1 MSTFVL
7 FLILGLGS
15 GAVYAALG
23 LGLVVTYRSSGVVN
37 LATGAIA
44 LYVAYSYTLLR
55 QGKVL
60 DPIPGVDNTPSI
72 GTGPLGF
79 WPAFALSLVIAG
91 ALGALLYLL
100 IFRPLRAAPAAAK
113 AVASVGV
120 MVVLQAL
127 LATEVGSAA
136 VSVSPIFPF
145 HVYQILGSRVPGDR
159 LWFTAVIIL
168 IAIALTAWFQF
179 TRFGLATRAAAESE
193 KGAFVTGLSP
203 QRIALVNWALSTMIA
218 GIGGVFI
225 APIVP
230 LTPAAYSLFIVAALA
245 AALVGNFTKIGVT
258 VAAALVIG
266 MLQSEAT
273 YLQGKSWAPESGLTD
288 LVPLIVILLF
298 LVVRGQELPARGA
311 IIQQTLGRAPRPR
324 GYLVPGAVIAVAG
337 FVSLALTHNSMRGA
351 IITTLVM
358 AVIAL
363 SQVVVTGYSGQ
374 ISFAQLTIAGV
385 GAFSLTRI
393 QFQLH
398 VPFPIAPLLAAVF
411 AMIVG
416 VVVGLPALRIR
427 GLPVA
432 VVTLALA
439 AALQNLWFNN
449 PQWNGGLE
457 GAPINDP
464 TIFGVNLGVGSGH
477 SYPHLS
483 FGVLCLIVLL
493 LVAGGVAVLRR
504 SRLGAAMLA
513 VRANERAAAASGI
526 SVSRIKLAAFAIG
539 GFLAGLGGAM
549 LGYQQTTA
557 DVSSYTAMGGL
568 AFFTTAYLAGVTSVS
583 GGINAGIIAAGGVA
597 YTLVNNG
604 VPLWIYVLLVGL
616 LLVGVMELAW
626 PKFTRPAL
634 AVVALGAVLAAFL
647 HHGPIQLG
655 EYYAAISGILLILTV
670 ILNPEGIVGP
680 MHTQLAV
687 LREKLSARRARTR
700 AAAPAAVTA
709 DGIAD
714 GPAAADAAGASAPD
728 EPAGAGR
735 PAGGQPDRAAGP
747 LLTVSDVG
755 VRYGGVI
762 ANEDVSFEVFP
773 GEIVGLIGP
782 NGAGKTTLLDAITGY
797 ARATGSVKLGA
808 RSLDALKPYQR
819 SRSGLGRTFQGIEL
833 YDDLSARENVEVGT
847 MATRAQRADGAGHA
861 GASGPGA
868 SGPDGSS
875 PGAGSPD
882 EVRADRK
889 HPAVGIDAYFKLLGL
904 HTVAD
909 QPVRQLSVGQRQLV
923 SVARALA
930 GRPSIVL
937 LDEPAAGLDVSESR
951 WLGERLRAIR
961 DAGTTILMV
970 DHDMGLVL
978 DVCDRIVVL
987 NLGRVVAVGTPAEI
1001 ERNDDVKRAYLGTT
1015 HAGMESAT

>member
-15 GAVYAALG
+15 GAVYASLG
-23 LGLVVTYRSSGVVN
+23 IGLVVTYRSSGVVN

-44 LYVAYSYTLLR
+44 LYVAYNYAFLR
-55 QGKVL
+55 QGKIV
-60 DPIPGVDNTPSI
+60 DPIPGVNATPSI
-72 GTGPLGF
+72 GTGPLSF
-79 WPAFALSLVIAG
+79 WPAFLISIVIAG
-91 ALGALLYLL
+91 VLGALLYVL

-113 AVASVGV
+113 AVASVGI
-120 MVVLQAL
+120 MVIIQAL
-127 LATEVGSAA
+127 LATGIGSSA
-136 VSVSPIFPF
+136 VSVTSIFPY
-145 HVYQILGSRVPGDR
+145 HVYTILGSRVPGDR
-159 LWFTAVIIL
+159 LWFTAVIIV
-168 IAIALTAWFQF
+168 IAIALSLWFRY

-203 QRIALVNWALSTMIA
+203 QRIALVNWSLSTMIA
-218 GIGGVFI
+218 GIGGVLI

-230 LTPAAYSLFIVAALA
+230 LTPDSFDLFIVAALA

-258 VAAALVIG
+258 VAAGLVIG

-288 LVPLIVILLF
+288 LVPLIVILGF
-298 LVVRGQELPARGA
+298 LVVRGQELPSRGA
-311 IIQQTLGRAPRPR
+311 IIQQTLGQAPRPR
-324 GYLVPGAVIAVAG
+324 SYLLPGAVIAVAG
-337 FVSLALTHNSMRGA
+337 FVLLLITQHQWRGA
-351 IITTLVM
+351 LIVTFIM
-358 AVIAL
+358 AIIAL

-398 VPFPIAPLLAAVF
+398 VPFPFAPLLAAVF

-416 VVVGLPALRIR
+416 TVVGLPALRIR

-439 AALQNLWFNN
+439 AALQDLWFNN
-449 PQWNGGLE
+449 PQFNGGFG
-457 GAPINDP
+457 GAPIQDAK
-464 TIFGVNLGVGSGH
+464 IFGIDMGVGSGH

-493 LVAGGVAVLRR
+493 LAAGGVAWVRR

-526 SVSRIKLAAFAIG
+526 SVSMIKLAAFSIG

-549 LGYQQTTA
+549 LAYQQTTA

-568 AFFTTAYLAGVTSVS
+568 AFFTTAYLAGVTSIG
-583 GGINAGIIAAGGVA
+583 GGINAGVIAAGGIA

-604 VPLWIYVLLVGL
+604 VPLWIYVLLLGL
-616 LLVGVMELAW
+616 LLIGILQLAL
-626 PKFTRPAL
+626 PRVVRPAL
-634 AVVALGAVLAAFL
+634 VVVALATILAAIL
-647 HHGPIQLG
+647 HHGGIHVG
-655 EYYAAISGILLILTV
+655 EYYTAIGGVLLILTV

-680 MHTQLAV
+680 IQTQVAA
-687 LREKLSARRARTR
+687 LRLRLRARRS
-700 AAAPAAVTA
+700 P
-709 DGIAD
+709 
-714 GPAAADAAGASAPD
+714 AGA
-728 EPAGAGR
+728 PAGAGGLATTAAGTEDE
-735 PAGGQPDRAAGP
+735 PAVAVAAPPQRRVRRQPDGTDRP
-747 LLTVSDVG
+747 LLTVSGVG
-755 VRYGGVI
+755 VRYGGVV

-782 NGAGKTTLLDAITGY
+782 NGAGKTTLLDAVSGY
-797 ARATGSVKLGA
+797 ARSSGSVALGDRKLN
-808 RSLDALKPYQR
+808 SLKPFQR
-819 SRSGLGRTFQGIEL
+819 SRGGMGRTFQGIEL
-833 YDDLSARENVEVGT
+833 YDDLSVRENVEVGT
-847 MATRAQRADGAGHA
+847 MA
-861 GASGPGA
+861 ASGR
-868 SGPDGSS
+868 SGGDHPVTDIDG
-875 PGAGSPD
+875 
-882 EVRADRK
+882 
-889 HPAVGIDAYFKLLGL
+889 YFEILRLQA
-904 HTVAD
+904 VAD
-909 QPVRQLSVGQRQLV
+909 DPVKQLSVGQRQLV

-930 GRPSIVL
+930 GRPQIVL

-961 DAGTTILMV
+961 DAGTTIVMV

-987 NLGRVVAVGTPAEI
+987 NLGKVIAVGTPAEI
-1001 ERNDDVKRAYLGTT
+1001 ENNDQVKRAYLGTT
-1015 HAGMESAT
+1015 HAKAESATLPGGDSPSPQSANDAEVTR

>member
-44 LYVAYSYTLLR
+44 LYVAYTYAFLR
-55 QGKVL
+55 QGKLVN
-60 DPIPGVDNTPSI
+60 PIPGFNPTPSI

-91 ALGALLYLL
+91 VLGALLYVL

-120 MVVLQAL
+120 MVVIQAV
-127 LATEVGSAA
+127 LATRIGSAV
-136 VSVSPIFPF
+136 VSVTPIFPY
-145 HVYQILGSRVPGDR
+145 HVYEILGSRVPGDR
-159 LWFTAVIIL
+159 LWFTAVIIV
-168 IAIALTAWFQF
+168 IAIALSLWFRF

-203 QRIALVNWALSTMIA
+203 QRIALVNWTLSTMIA
-218 GIGGVFI
+218 GVGGVLI

-230 LTPAAYSLFIVAALA
+230 LIPDAYALFIVAALA

-258 VAAALVIG
+258 VGAALAIG

-273 YLQGKSWAPESGLTD
+273 YLQGKSWAPQSGLTD
-288 LVPLIVILLF
+288 LVPLIVILIF
-298 LVVRGQELPARGA
+298 LVLRGQELPSRGA
-311 IIQQTLGRAPRPR
+311 IIQQTLGLAPRPR
-324 GYLVPGAVIAVAG
+324 GYLVPAVVIAVVG
-337 FVSLALTHNSMRGA
+337 FVSLALTHNAMRGA

-398 VPFPIAPLLAAVF
+398 VPFPFAPLLAAVF

-449 PQWNGGLE
+449 PQLNGGLG
-457 GAPINDP
+457 GAPIQDP
-464 TIFGVNLGVGSGH
+464 SIFGFDLGVGSGH

-493 LVAGGVAVLRR
+493 LTAGGVAVLRR

-549 LGYQQTTA
+549 LAYQQTAA

-568 AFFTTAYLAGVTSVS
+568 AFFTTAYLAGVTSVA

-604 VPLWIYVLLVGL
+604 VPLWIYVVLIGLLLVGL
-616 LLVGVMELAW
+616 LQLAW
-626 PKFTRPAL
+626 PRLIRPAL
-634 AVVALGAVLAAFL
+634 VVVAVAAVLAAIL
-647 HHGPIQLG
+647 HHGGIQLG
-655 EYYAAISGILLILTV
+655 EYYDAISGVLLILTV

-680 MHTQLAV
+680 LQTQLAA
-687 LREKLSARRARTR
+687 LREKLRARRSPAPSGTPAASAQDDALAPAGEV
-700 AAAPAAVTA
+700 AAADGLAAAGAT
-709 DGIAD
+709 GS
-714 GPAAADAAGASAPD
+714 ADAAG
-728 EPAGAGR
+728 PAGALGPADGLATTGR
-735 PAGGQPDRAAGP
+735 PAAAGAAGAP
-747 LLTVSDVG
+747 LLTVSGVG

-782 NGAGKTTLLDAITGY
+782 NGAGKTTLLDAISGY
-797 ARATGSVKLGA
+797 ARCTGSVALGG
-808 RSLDALKPYQR
+808 RTLDGLKPYQR
-819 SRSGLGRTFQGIEL
+819 SRGGMGRTFQGIEL
-833 YDDLSARENVEVGT
+833 YDDLSVRENVEVGT
-847 MATRAQRADGAGHA
+847 MAARSGADGERPAAGI
-861 GASGPGA
+861 
-868 SGPDGSS
+868 
-875 PGAGSPD
+875 
-882 EVRADRK
+882 E
-889 HPAVGIDAYFKLLGL
+889 AYFKILDLQA
-904 HTVAD
+904 VAD

-937 LDEPAAGLDVSESR
+937 LDEPAAGLDVTESR
-951 WLGERLRAIR
+951 WLAGRLRAIR
-961 DAGTTILMV
+961 DAGTTIVMV

-987 NLGRVVAVGTPAEI
+987 NLGKVVAVGPPSEI
-1001 ERNDDVKRAYLGTT
+1001 EDNDEVKRAYLGTT
-1015 HAGMESAT
+1015 HAGVESAS

>member
-1 MSTFVL
+1 MGTFVL

-44 LYVAYSYTLLR
+44 LYVAYTYAFLR
-55 QGKVL
+55 QGKLL
-60 DPIPGVDNTPSI
+60 DPIPGLNPTPSI

-79 WPAFALSLVIAG
+79 WPAFALALVIAG
-91 ALGALLYLL
+91 VLGALLYVL

-120 MVVLQAL
+120 MVVIQAL
-127 LATEVGSAA
+127 LATGVGSAV
-136 VSVSPIFPF
+136 VSVTPIFPY
-145 HVYQILGSRVPGDR
+145 HVYEILGSRVPGDR
-159 LWFTAVIIL
+159 LWFTAVIIV
-168 IAIALTAWFQF
+168 IAVVLTLWFRF

-218 GIGGVFI
+218 GVGGVLI

-230 LTPAAYSLFIVAALA
+230 LIPDAYALFIVAALA

-273 YLQGKSWAPESGLTD
+273 YLQGKSWAPQSGLTD
-288 LVPLIVILLF
+288 LVPLIVILVF
-298 LVVRGQELPARGA
+298 LVLRGQELPARGA
-311 IIQQTLGRAPRPR
+311 IIQRTLGLAPRPR
-324 GYLVPGAVIAVAG
+324 GYLVPAVVIAVAG
-337 FVSLALTHNSMRGA
+337 FVSLAVTHNSMRGA

-398 VPFPIAPLLAAVF
+398 VPFPFAPLLAAVF

-439 AALQNLWFNN
+439 AVLQNLWFNN
-449 PQWNGGLE
+449 PQLNGGLG
-457 GAPINDP
+457 GAPVQDP
-464 TIFGVNLGVGSGH
+464 SIFGVDLGVGSGH
-477 SYPHLS
+477 GYPHLS

-493 LVAGGVAVLRR
+493 LTAGGVALLRR

-549 LGYQQTTA
+549 LAYQQTAA
-557 DVSSYTAMGGL
+557 DVSSYTAVGGL
-568 AFFTTAYLAGVTSVS
+568 AFFTTAYLAGVTSVG
-583 GGINAGIIAAGGVA
+583 GGINAGIIAAGGIV
-597 YTLVNNG
+597 YTLVNKG
-604 VPLWIYVLLVGL
+604 VPLWIYILLIGL
-616 LLVGVMELAW
+616 LLVGLVQLAW
-626 PKFTRPAL
+626 PRLVRPAL
-634 AVVALGAVLAAFL
+634 LAVALAAVAAAIF
-647 HHGPIQLG
+647 HHGGIQLG
-655 EYYAAISGILLILTV
+655 EYYDAISGVLLILTV

-680 MHTQLAV
+680 LQTQLAV
-687 LREKLSARRARTR
+687 LREKLSARRSP
-700 AAAPAAVTA
+700 APAVAPGETA
-709 DGIAD
+709 TAGES
-714 GPAAADAAGASAPD
+714 AAADGLGSADGLAA
-728 EPAGAGR
+728 AGR
-735 PAGGQPDRAAGP
+735 PARRGQLDGRP
-747 LLTVSDVG
+747 LLTVSGVG
-755 VRYGGVI
+755 VRYGGVV

-782 NGAGKTTLLDAITGY
+782 NGAGKTTLLDAISGY
-797 ARATGSVKLGA
+797 ARATGSVELDGRKLDG
-808 RSLDALKPYQR
+808 LKPYRR
-819 SRSGLGRTFQGIEL
+819 SRDGMGRTFQGIEL
-833 YDDLSARENVEVGT
+833 YDDLSVRENVEVGT
-847 MATRAQRADGAGHA
+847 MAARSAPAG
-861 GASGPGA
+861 GEP
-868 SGPDGSS
+868 
-875 PGAGSPD
+875 
-882 EVRADRK
+882 
-889 HPAVGIDAYFKLLGL
+889 PAAGIDAYFKILDLQA
-904 HTVAD
+904 VAD
-909 QPVRQLSVGQRQLV
+909 EPVRQLSVGQRQLV

-930 GRPSIVL
+930 GRPAIVL
-937 LDEPAAGLDVSESR
+937 LDEPAAGLDVTESR
-951 WLGERLRAIR
+951 WLAGRLRAIR
-961 DAGTTILMV
+961 DAGTTIVMV

-987 NLGRVVAVGTPAEI
+987 NLGKVVAVGPPAEI
-1001 ERNDDVKRAYLGTT
+1001 ERNDEVKRAYLGTT
-1015 HAGMESAT
+1015 HADVEATS

>member
-23 LGLVVTYRSSGVVN
+23 IGLVVTYRSSGVVN
-37 LATGAIA
+37 LATAAIA
-44 LYVAYSYTLLR
+44 LYVAYTYAFLR
-55 QGKVL
+55 QGQLV
-60 DPIPGVDNTPSI
+60 DPIPGLDPTPSI

-79 WPAFALSLVIAG
+79 WPALAISLVIAG
-91 ALGALLYLL
+91 VLGALLYVL

-120 MVVLQAL
+120 MVVIQAL
-127 LATEVGSAA
+127 LATGIGSSV
-136 VSVSPIFPF
+136 VSVTPIFPY
-145 HVYQILGSRVPGDR
+145 HVYEILGSRVPGDR
-159 LWFTAVIIL
+159 LWFTAVVIL
-168 IAIALTAWFQF
+168 IAVALTLWFRF

-203 QRIALVNWALSTMIA
+203 QRIALVNWALSTVIA
-218 GIGGVFI
+218 GVGGVLI

-230 LTPAAYSLFIVAALA
+230 LIPDAYALFIVAALA

-273 YLQGKSWAPESGLTD
+273 YLQGKSWAPQSGLTD
-288 LVPLIVILLF
+288 LVPLIVILVF
-298 LVVRGQELPARGA
+298 LVLRGQELPARGA

-324 GYLVPGAVIAVAG
+324 GYVVPAVVIAVAG
-337 FVSLALTHNSMRGA
+337 FVSLAVTHNSMRGA
-351 IITTLVM
+351 IITTMVM

-393 QFQLH
+393 QLQLH
-398 VPFPIAPLLAAVF
+398 VPFPFAPLLAAVF

-439 AALQNLWFNN
+439 AVLQNLWFNN
-449 PQWNGGLE
+449 PQFNGGLG
-457 GAPINDP
+457 GAPIRDP
-464 TIFGVNLGVGSGH
+464 SIFGIDLGVGSGH
-477 SYPHLS
+477 GYPHLS

-493 LVAGGVAVLRR
+493 LAAGAVAVVRR

-549 LGYQQTTA
+549 LAYQQTTA

-583 GGINAGIIAAGGVA
+583 GGLNAGVIAAGGII
-597 YTLVNNG
+597 YTLVNRG
-604 VPLWIYVLLVGL
+604 VPLWIYVLLIGLLVVGL
-616 LLVGVMELAW
+616 VQLAW
-626 PKFTRPAL
+626 PRLTRAAL
-634 AVVALGAVLAAFL
+634 AAVTLAAVAAAVF
-647 HHGPIQLG
+647 HHGGIQLG
-655 EYYAAISGILLILTV
+655 EYYAAISGVLLIFTV

-680 MHTQLAV
+680 LQAQLAA
-687 LREKLSARRARTR
+687 LREKLSARRLP
-700 AAAPAAVTA
+700 AAPP
-709 DGIAD
+709 
-714 GPAAADAAGASAPD
+714 PAAPPPAGPPLAGGTVPAGDAAPEA
-728 EPAGAGR
+728 AGLLTAER
-735 PAGGQPDRAAGP
+735 PAGRRQPDGDARP
-747 LLTVSDVG
+747 LLTVSGIG
-755 VRYGGVI
+755 VRYGGVV

-782 NGAGKTTLLDAITGY
+782 NGAGKTTLLDAISGY
-797 ARATGSVKLGA
+797 ARATGTVALAGRK
-808 RSLDALKPYQR
+808 LDALKPYQR
-819 SRSGLGRTFQGIEL
+819 SRSGMGRTFQGIEL
-833 YDDLSARENVEVGT
+833 YDDLSVRENVEVGT
-847 MATRAQRADGAGHA
+847 TAARAARPAGDRPA
-861 GASGPGA
+861 G
-868 SGPDGSS
+868 D
-875 PGAGSPD
+875 
-882 EVRADRK
+882 
-889 HPAVGIDAYFKLLGL
+889 IDACFKIL
-904 HTVAD
+904 HLESVAD

-930 GRPSIVL
+930 GRPAIVL
-937 LDEPAAGLDVSESR
+937 LDEPAAGLDVTESR
-951 WLGERLRAIR
+951 WLAGRLRAIR
-961 DAGTTILMV
+961 DAGTTIVMV

-987 NLGRVVAVGTPAEI
+987 NLGKVVAVGPPAEI
-1001 ERNDDVKRAYLGTT
+1001 ERNDEVKRAYLGTT
-1015 HAGMESAT
+1015 HADVEPAS

>member
-1 MSTFVL
+1 MGTFVL

-44 LYVAYSYTLLR
+44 LYVAYTYAFLR
-55 QGKVL
+55 QGKLV
-60 DPIPGVDNTPSI
+60 DPIPGLNPTPSI

-91 ALGALLYLL
+91 VLGALLYVL

-120 MVVLQAL
+120 MVVIQAL
-127 LATEVGSAA
+127 LATGVGSAV
-136 VSVSPIFPF
+136 VSVTPIFPY
-145 HVYQILGSRVPGDR
+145 HVYEILGSRVPGDR
-159 LWFTAVIIL
+159 LWFTAVIIV
-168 IAIALTAWFQF
+168 IAVALTLWFRF

-218 GIGGVFI
+218 GVGGVLI

-230 LTPAAYSLFIVAALA
+230 LIPDAYALFIVAALA

-258 VAAALVIG
+258 VGAALVIG

-273 YLQGKSWAPESGLTD
+273 YLQGKSWAPQSGLTD
-288 LVPLIVILLF
+288 LVPLIVILVF
-298 LVVRGQELPARGA
+298 LVLRGQELPARGA
-311 IIQQTLGRAPRPR
+311 IIQRTLGLAPRPR
-324 GYLVPGAVIAVAG
+324 GYLVPAVVIAVAG
-337 FVSLALTHNSMRGA
+337 FVSLAVTHNSMRGA
-351 IITTLVM
+351 VITTLVM

-398 VPFPIAPLLAAVF
+398 VPFPFAPLLAAVF

-439 AALQNLWFNN
+439 AVLQNLWFNN
-449 PQWNGGLE
+449 PQLNGGLG
-457 GAPINDP
+457 GAPVQDP
-464 TIFGVNLGVGSGH
+464 SIFGVDLGVGSGH
-477 SYPHLS
+477 GYPHLP

-493 LVAGGVAVLRR
+493 LTAGGVALLRR

-549 LGYQQTTA
+549 LAYQQTAA
-557 DVSSYTAMGGL
+557 DVSSYTAVGGL
-568 AFFTTAYLAGVTSVS
+568 AFFTTAYLAGVTSVG
-583 GGINAGIIAAGGVA
+583 GGINAGIIAAGGIV
-597 YTLVNNG
+597 YTLVNKG
-604 VPLWIYVLLVGL
+604 VPLWIYILLIGL
-616 LLVGVMELAW
+616 LLVGLVQLAW
-626 PKFTRPAL
+626 PKLVRPAL
-634 AVVALGAVLAAFL
+634 AVVALAAVAAAIF
-647 HHGPIQLG
+647 HHGGIQLG
-655 EYYAAISGILLILTV
+655 EYYDAISGVLLILTV

-680 MHTQLAV
+680 LQTQLAV
-687 LREKLSARRARTR
+687 LREKLSARRSPV
-700 AAAPAAVTA
+700 PAAVPA
-709 DGIAD
+709 ESAAAGES
-714 GPAAADAAGASAPD
+714 AAADGLGSAGGLAA
-728 EPAGAGR
+728 AGR
-735 PAGGQPDRAAGP
+735 PGRRSQPDGRP
-747 LLTVSDVG
+747 LLTVSGVG
-755 VRYGGVI
+755 VRYGGVV

-782 NGAGKTTLLDAITGY
+782 NGAGKTTLLDAISGY
-797 ARATGSVKLGA
+797 ARATGSVELDGRKLDG
-808 RSLDALKPYQR
+808 RKPYRR
-819 SRSGLGRTFQGIEL
+819 SRDGMGRTFQGIEL
-833 YDDLSARENVEVGT
+833 YDDLSVRENVEVGT
-847 MATRAQRADGAGHA
+847 MAARSARADGE
-861 GASGPGA
+861 P
-868 SGPDGSS
+868 
-875 PGAGSPD
+875 
-882 EVRADRK
+882 
-889 HPAVGIDAYFKLLGL
+889 PAAGIDAYFKILDLQA
-904 HTVAD
+904 VAD
-909 QPVRQLSVGQRQLV
+909 EPVRRLSVGQRQLV

-930 GRPSIVL
+930 GRPAIVL
-937 LDEPAAGLDVSESR
+937 LDEPAAGLDVTESR
-951 WLGERLRAIR
+951 WLAGRLRAIR
-961 DAGTTILMV
+961 DAGTTIVMV

-987 NLGRVVAVGTPAEI
+987 NLGKVVAVGPPAEI
-1001 ERNDDVKRAYLGTT
+1001 ERNDEVKRAYLGTT
-1015 HAGMESAT
+1015 HADVEAAS

>member
-1 MSTFVL
+1 MGTFIL

-15 GAVYAALG
+15 GAVFAALG

-44 LYVAYSYTLLR
+44 LYVAYTYAFLR
-55 QGKVL
+55 QGKLV
-60 DPIPGVDNTPSI
+60 DPIPGLDPTPSI
-72 GTGPLGF
+72 GTGPLSF
-79 WPAFALSLVIAG
+79 WPSFAISLAIAG
-91 ALGALLYLL
+91 VLGALLYVL

-120 MVVLQAL
+120 MVVVQAL
-127 LATEVGSAA
+127 LATGIGSSV
-136 VSVSPIFPF
+136 VSVSPIFPY
-145 HVYQILGSRVPGDR
+145 HVYEILGSRVPGDR
-159 LWFTAVIIL
+159 LWFTAVIIV
-168 IAIALTAWFQF
+168 IAVALTLWFRF

-203 QRIALVNWALSTMIA
+203 QRIALVNWALSTVIA
-218 GIGGVFI
+218 GVGGVLI

-230 LTPAAYSLFIVAALA
+230 LIPNAYALFIVAALA

-273 YLQGKSWAPESGLTD
+273 YLQGKSWAPQSGLTD
-288 LVPLIVILLF
+288 LVPLIVILIF
-298 LVVRGQELPARGA
+298 LVLRGQELPARGA
-311 IIQQTLGRAPRPR
+311 IIQRTLGLAPRPR
-324 GYLVPGAVIAVAG
+324 GYIVPAMVIAVAG
-337 FVSLALTHNSMRGA
+337 FVSLAVTRNSMRGA
-351 IITTLVM
+351 IITTLVL
-358 AVIAL
+358 AIIAL

-398 VPFPIAPLLAAVF
+398 VPFPFAPLLAAVF

-439 AALQNLWFNN
+439 AVLQNLWFNN
-449 PQWNGGLE
+449 PQLNGGLG
-457 GAPINDP
+457 GAPIKDP
-464 TIFGVNLGVGSGH
+464 SIFGVDLGVGSGH

-493 LVAGGVAVLRR
+493 LTAGGVAMLRR

-526 SVSRIKLAAFAIG
+526 SVSGIKLAAFAIG
-539 GFLAGLGGAM
+539 GFVAGLGGAM
-549 LGYQQTTA
+549 LAYQQTAA

-583 GGINAGIIAAGGVA
+583 GGINAGIIASGGIV
-597 YTLVNNG
+597 YTLVNHG
-604 VPLWIYVLLVGL
+604 VPLWIYVLLIGL
-616 LLVGVMELAW
+616 LLVGLVQLAW

-634 AVVALGAVLAAFL
+634 VVVALAAVAAAIF
-647 HHGPIQLG
+647 HHGGIQLG
-655 EYYAAISGILLILTV
+655 EYYAAISGVLLILTV

-680 MHTQLAV
+680 LQTQLAV
-687 LREKLSARRARTR
+687 LREKLRARHTGAR
-700 AAAPAAVTA
+700 TAAPAEDRLAVA
-709 DGIAD
+709 DGRGPAD
-714 GPAAADAAGASAPD
+714 GLATA
-728 EPAGAGR
+728 ER
-735 PAGGQPDRAAGP
+735 PARGGQPDGPAGP
-747 LLTVSDVG
+747 LLTVSGVG
-755 VRYGGVI
+755 VRYGGVV

-782 NGAGKTTLLDAITGY
+782 NGAGKTTLLDAISGY
-797 ARATGSVKLGA
+797 ARATGSVRLGG
-808 RSLDALKPYQR
+808 RKLDALRPHQR
-819 SRSGLGRTFQGIEL
+819 SRGGLGRTFQGIEL
-833 YDDLSARENVEVGT
+833 YDDLSVRENVEVGT
-847 MATRAQRADGAGHA
+847 MAARRARTDKARAGKARAGKARAGKARAGKARAGKARAGRTRADGNQPA
-861 GASGPGA
+861 PGL
-868 SGPDGSS
+868 
-875 PGAGSPD
+875 
-882 EVRADRK
+882 
-889 HPAVGIDAYFKLLGL
+889 DAYFQILGL
-904 HTVAD
+904 QAVAD
-909 QPVRQLSVGQRQLV
+909 HPVRQLSVGQRQLV

-930 GRPSIVL
+930 GRPAIVL
-937 LDEPAAGLDVSESR
+937 LDEPAAGLDATESR

-961 DAGTTILMV
+961 DAGTTIVMV

-987 NLGRVVAVGTPAEI
+987 DLGKVVAIGAPAEI
-1001 ERNDDVKRAYLGTT
+1001 ERNDEVKRAYLGTT
-1015 HAGMESAT
+1015 HAGVESPS

>member
-1 MSTFVL
+1 MGTFVL

-44 LYVAYSYTLLR
+44 LYVAYTYAFLR
-55 QGKVL
+55 QGKLV
-60 DPIPGVDNTPSI
+60 DPIPGVNPTPSI

-91 ALGALLYLL
+91 VLGALLYVL

-120 MVVLQAL
+120 MVVIQAL
-127 LATEVGSAA
+127 LSTGIGSAV
-136 VSVSPIFPF
+136 VSVTPIFPY
-145 HVYQILGSRVPGDR
+145 HVYEILGSRVPGDR

-168 IAIALTAWFQF
+168 IAIALMLWFRF

-218 GIGGVFI
+218 GVGGVLI
-225 APIVP
+225 APVVP
-230 LTPAAYSLFIVAALA
+230 LIPNAYALFIVAALA

-258 VAAALVIG
+258 VGAALVIG

-273 YLQGKSWAPESGLTD
+273 YLQGKSWAPQSGLTD
-288 LVPLIVILLF
+288 LVPLLVILIF
-298 LVVRGQELPARGA
+298 LVLRGQELPARGA
-311 IIQQTLGRAPRPR
+311 IIQQTLGLAPRPR
-324 GYLVPGAVIAVAG
+324 GYVVPAVVIAVAG
-337 FVSLALTHNSMRGA
+337 FVSLAVTHNSMRGA

-398 VPFPIAPLLAAVF
+398 VPFPFAPLLAAVF
-411 AMIVG
+411 AMIIG

-449 PQWNGGLE
+449 PQLNGGLG
-457 GAPINDP
+457 GAPVQDP
-464 TIFGVNLGVGSGH
+464 SIFGIDLGVGSGH

-493 LVAGGVAVLRR
+493 LTAGGVALLRR

-549 LGYQQTTA
+549 LAYQQTAA

-568 AFFTTAYLAGVTSVS
+568 AFFTTAYLAGVTSVG
-583 GGINAGIIAAGGVA
+583 GGINAGIIAAGGIV

-604 VPLWIYVLLVGL
+604 VPLWIYILLIGL
-616 LLVGVMELAW
+616 LLVGLMQLAW
-626 PKFTRPAL
+626 PRLIRPAL
-634 AVVALGAVLAAFL
+634 AVVALAAVLAAVF
-647 HHGPIQLG
+647 HHGGVQLG
-655 EYYAAISGILLILTV
+655 EYYDAISGVLLILTV

-680 MHTQLAV
+680 LQTQLAV
-687 LREKLSARRARTR
+687 LREKLRAGRAPAP
-700 AAAPAAVTA
+700 AAAPAESARVEA
-709 DGIAD
+709 LAGIDGDVAAD
-714 GPAAADAAGASAPD
+714 GPASG
-728 EPAGAGR
+728 
-735 PAGGQPDRAAGP
+735 DRVSDRSGGP
-747 LLTVSDVG
+747 LLTVSGVG
-755 VRYGGVI
+755 VRYGGVV

-782 NGAGKTTLLDAITGY
+782 NGAGKTTLLDAISGY
-797 ARATGSVKLGA
+797 ARAAGSVELGGRKLDG
-808 RSLDALKPYQR
+808 LKPHQR
-819 SRSGLGRTFQGIEL
+819 SRGGMGRTFQGIEL
-833 YDDLSARENVEVGT
+833 YDDLSVRENVEVGT
-847 MATRAQRADGAGHA
+847 MAARSGANGERAAD
-861 GASGPGA
+861 
-868 SGPDGSS
+868 
-875 PGAGSPD
+875 
-882 EVRADRK
+882 
-889 HPAVGIDAYFKLLGL
+889 GIDAYFKILDLQA
-904 HTVAD
+904 VAD

-930 GRPSIVL
+930 GRPSVVL
-937 LDEPAAGLDVSESR
+937 LDEPAAGLDVTESR
-951 WLGERLRAIR
+951 WLGGRLRAIR
-961 DAGTTILMV
+961 DAGTTIVMV

-987 NLGRVVAVGTPAEI
+987 NLGKVVAVGTPAEI
-1001 ERNDDVKRAYLGTT
+1001 EDNDEVKRAYLGTT
-1015 HAGMESAT
+1015 HAGVEPAS

>member
-1 MSTFVL
+1 MGTFVL

-44 LYVAYSYTLLR
+44 LYIAYTYAFLR
-55 QGKVL
+55 QGKLVN
-60 DPIPGVDNTPSI
+60 PIPGLNPTPSI

-91 ALGALLYLL
+91 VLGALLYVL

-120 MVVLQAL
+120 MVVIQAL
-127 LATEVGSAA
+127 LATGVGSAV
-136 VSVSPIFPF
+136 VSVTPIFPY
-145 HVYQILGSRVPGDR
+145 HVYEILGSRVPGDR
-159 LWFTAVIIL
+159 LWFTAVIIV
-168 IAIALTAWFQF
+168 IAVALTLWFRF

-218 GIGGVFI
+218 GVGGVLI

-230 LTPAAYSLFIVAALA
+230 LIPDAYALFIVAALA

-273 YLQGKSWAPESGLTD
+273 YLQGKSWAPQSGLTD
-288 LVPLIVILLF
+288 LVPLIVILVF
-298 LVVRGQELPARGA
+298 LVLRGQELPARGA
-311 IIQQTLGRAPRPR
+311 IIQRTLGLAPRPR
-324 GYLVPGAVIAVAG
+324 GYLVPAVVIAVAG
-337 FVSLALTHNSMRGA
+337 FVSLAVTHNSMRGA

-398 VPFPIAPLLAAVF
+398 VPFPFAPLLAAVF

-439 AALQNLWFNN
+439 AVLQNLWFNN
-449 PQWNGGLE
+449 PQLNGGLG
-457 GAPINDP
+457 GAPVQDP
-464 TIFGVNLGVGSGH
+464 SIFGVDLGVGSGH
-477 SYPHLS
+477 GYPHLS

-493 LVAGGVAVLRR
+493 LTAGAVALLRR

-549 LGYQQTTA
+549 LAYQQTAA
-557 DVSSYTAMGGL
+557 DVSSYTAVGGL
-568 AFFTTAYLAGVTSVS
+568 AFFTTAYLAGVTSVG
-583 GGINAGIIAAGGVA
+583 GGINAGIIAAGGIV
-597 YTLVNNG
+597 YTLVNKG
-604 VPLWIYVLLVGL
+604 VPLWIYILLIGL
-616 LLVGVMELAW
+616 LLVGLVQLAW
-626 PKFTRPAL
+626 PKLVRPAL
-634 AVVALGAVLAAFL
+634 AVVALAAVAAAIF
-647 HHGPIQLG
+647 HHGGIQLG
-655 EYYAAISGILLILTV
+655 EYYDAISGVLLILTV

-680 MHTQLAV
+680 LQTQLAV
-687 LREKLSARRARTR
+687 LREKLRARRSPAPAVAPGES
-700 AAAPAAVTA
+700 AAAEQTAAAEGLAVADGLGPAGGLAAAAGWPGAASRTGRRPAA
-709 DGIAD
+709 DGFRRGRALRRRGRERGRELRGLPRRD
-714 GPAAADAAGASAPD
+714 RRPDRPERGGEDHPARRDQRVRARHRLGR
-728 EPAGAGR
+728 AGR
-735 PAGGQPDRAAGP
+735 PQAGRAQAVPAQPGRDGPDVPGHRALRRP
-747 LLTVSDVG
+747 Q
-755 VRYGGVI
+755 R
-762 ANEDVSFEVFP
+762 P
-773 GEIVGLIGP
+773 GERRGRHDG
-782 NGAGKTTLLDAITGY
+782 GALRPRG
-797 ARATGSVKLGA
+797 
-808 RSLDALKPYQR
+808 
-819 SRSGLGRTFQGIEL
+819 QGI
-833 YDDLSARENVEVGT
+833 
-847 MATRAQRADGAGHA
+847 
-861 GASGPGA
+861 
-868 SGPDGSS
+868 
-875 PGAGSPD
+875 
-882 EVRADRK
+882 
-889 HPAVGIDAYFKLLGL
+889 
-904 HTVAD
+904 
-909 QPVRQLSVGQRQLV
+909 
-923 SVARALA
+923 A
-930 GRPSIVL
+930 GRRHRRVL
-937 LDEPAAGLDVSESR
+937 
-951 WLGERLRAIR
+951 R
-961 DAGTTILMV
+961 D
-970 DHDMGLVL
+970 
-978 DVCDRIVVL
+978 
-987 NLGRVVAVGTPAEI
+987 P
-1001 ERNDDVKRAYLGTT
+1001 
-1015 HAGMESAT
+1015 

>member
-44 LYVAYSYTLLR
+44 LYVAYTYAFLR
-55 QGKVL
+55 QGMIL
-60 DPIPGVDNTPSI
+60 DPVPGLNATPSL

-79 WPAFALSLVIAG
+79 WPAFLLSMAIA
-91 ALGALLYLL
+91 AVLGALLYLL

-113 AVASVGV
+113 AVASVGI
-120 MVVLQAL
+120 LTIIGAI
-127 LATEVGSAA
+127 LATGVGSNAL
-136 VSVSPIFPF
+136 SVTPIFPY
-145 HVYQILGSRVPGDR
+145 HVYSILGSRVPGDR
-159 LWFTAVIIL
+159 LWFTGVVIL
-168 IAIALTAWFQF
+168 IAIVLSLWFKF

-203 QRIALVNWALSTMIA
+203 QRIALVNWALSTVIA
-218 GIGGVFI
+218 GVGGVLI

-230 LTPAAYSLFIVAALA
+230 LTPAAFSLFIVAALA

-258 VAAALVIG
+258 VIAALVIG

-298 LVVRGQELPARGA
+298 LVVRGQELPSRGA

-324 GYLVPGAVIAVAG
+324 GYLLPAVFITVVG
-337 FVSLALTHNSMRGA
+337 LLVLLVTEHSMRGA
-351 IITTLVM
+351 IITSFIM
-358 AVIAL
+358 AIIAL

-393 QFQLH
+393 QFAMH
-398 VPFPIAPLLAAVF
+398 IPFPFAPLLAAVF

-416 VVVGLPALRIR
+416 TVVGLPALRIR

-449 PQWNGGLE
+449 PQWNGGLA
-457 GAPINDP
+457 GAPIKDAS
-464 TIFGVNLGVGSGH
+464 IFGLDLGVGSGH
-477 SYPHLS
+477 GYPRLS
-483 FGVLCLIVLL
+483 FGVLILIVLL
-493 LVAGGVAVLRR
+493 LVAGGVTLLRR

-526 SVSRIKLAAFAIG
+526 SVSMIKLAAFAIG

-549 LGYQQTTA
+549 LAYQQTTA
-557 DVSSYTAMGGL
+557 DVSSYTALGGL

-583 GGINAGIIAAGGVA
+583 GGINAGIIAAGGIA

-604 VPLWIYVLLVGL
+604 VPLWIYVLLIGL
-616 LLVGVMELAW
+616 LLVGVIELSAKDRLGTW
-626 PKFTRPAL
+626 GIRAAL
-634 AVVALGAVLAAFL
+634 VVVALATVLAAIL
-647 HHGPIQLG
+647 HHGGIQLG
-655 EYYAAISGILLILTV
+655 NYYDAISGVLLILTV
-670 ILNPEGIVGP
+670 ILNPEGIIGP
-680 MHTQLAV
+680 MQTQYAN
-687 LREKLSARRARTR
+687 LREWVIARWGRTR
-700 AAAPAAVTA
+700 GAVPATAAAAGIPVLAGTAEEPGTDGDRADTVAAEAARA
-709 DGIAD
+709 DD
-714 GPAAADAAGASAPD
+714 ELEAAGLAIGGLATGGLAAS
-728 EPAGAGR
+728 GA
-735 PAGGQPDRAAGP
+735 DRTP
-747 LLTVSDVG
+747 LLTVNGVG
-755 VRYGGVI
+755 VRYGGVV
-762 ANEDVSFEVFP
+762 ANEDVSFDVFP

-782 NGAGKTTLLDAITGY
+782 NGAGKTTLLDAISGY
-797 ARATGSVKLGA
+797 ARATGTVALKG
-808 RSLDALKPYQR
+808 RRLDALKPFQR
-819 SRSGLGRTFQGIEL
+819 SRGGMGRTFQGIEL
-833 YDDLSARENVEVGT
+833 YDDLSVRENVEVGT
-847 MATRAQRADGAGHA
+847 MAARSGD
-861 GASGPGA
+861 GPGL
-868 SGPDGSS
+868 
-875 PGAGSPD
+875 AGGRP
-882 EVRADRK
+882 VAD
-889 HPAVGIDAYFKLLGL
+889 IDAYFKIL
-904 HTVAD
+904 HLEQVAD
-909 QPVRQLSVGQRQLV
+909 DPVKQLSVGQRQLV

-951 WLGERLRAIR
+951 WLGGRLRAIR
-961 DAGTTILMV
+961 DAGTTIVMV

-987 NLGRVVAVGTPAEI
+987 NLGRVVAVGTPSEI
-1001 ERNDDVKRAYLGTT
+1001 ERNDEVKRAYLGTT
-1015 HAGMESAT
+1015 HAGVESAT